1 MRKLLDDL
9 RYTYQV
15 HGTRYAITG
24 VGVKFDDSR
33 DGVSLIIDSHVDS
46 SDAIWINN
54 ILAKM
59 YRRNI
64 VSHKYTL
71 WFDSDNMVHCI
82 AGDVL
87 PYDVARYKDETIF
100 FLQKRRVLEFE
111 DLLGVL

>member
-9 RYTYQV
+9 GYKYQEN
-15 HGTRYAITG
+15 GTRYTIIG
-24 VGVKFDDSR
+24 MGVKFDDNCN
-33 DGVSLIIDSHVDS
+33 GVSLIIDSHVDS

-71 WFDSDNMVHCI
+71 WFDSDNMAHCA

-111 DLLGVL
+111 DLLEVL